1 MESRLGSLTFLGHCI
16 CIVSL
21 LAAKCRE
28 GIKYKDYDEN
38 KKVKLGHDKAHR
50 IFFVV

>member
-1 MESRLGSLTFLGHCI
+1 MESRLESLTFMGDCI

-21 LAAKCRE
+21 LVAKCRE
-28 GIKYKDYDEN
+28 GIKCKDYDEN
-38 KKVKLGHDKAHR
+38 KKVKLGHDKDYR